1 MRVLARIGFTLTA
14 LTLFAPAGAR
24 AGLPIVAGMP
34 WSPAQQMSPAEAGS
48 RKPEPRLCAE
58 CLRKKMLKEGVRVPP
73 APPLPPGA
81 IVANNKCAVCG
92 RPAAVNAGSVSRPRR
107 SAAMPA
113 MADRSLPG
121 RAVVGG
127 EPTYVASGNDPAPI
141 GVVEPRFAA
150 AGPGPVPIGSRDA
163 SVMPT
168 ASVSSP
174 SDPLMPSA
182 EKQPHI
188 LTHLFGLSSIGRE
201 RSERRERRDEEKHA
215 RIAYGAGNTEPVQN
229 VPASAVYGR

>member
-14 LTLFAPAGAR
+14 LSLAAPSGAR

-34 WSPAQQMSPAEAGS
+34 WSPAQQMSAAEAAA
-48 RKPEPRLCAE
+48 RKAPPRLCAD
-58 CLRKKMLKEGVRVPP
+58 CLRKKMLKEGVNVPP

-81 IVANNKCAVCG
+81 VVPNNKCSVCG
-92 RPAAVNAGSVSRPRR
+92 RPAAVNAGSVSRSRR
-107 SAAMPA
+107 SAAMPV

-127 EPTYVASGNDPAPI
+127 EPPAYVASGNDPAPI
-141 GVVEPRFAA
+141 GVVAPRFAA
-150 AGPGPVPIGSRDA
+150 AGPAVPRDA

-168 ASVSSP
+168 AAVSSP
-174 SDPLMPSA
+174 SDPLMPTP

-188 LTHLFGLSSIGRE
+188 LTHLLGLSGIGRE
-201 RSERRERRDEEKHA
+201 SAERRERRNEEKHA
-215 RIAYGAGNTEPVQN
+215 RIAYGAGNAEPVQN